1 MTTAWLLVAVAGGL
15 SVLVIA
21 ALSLPVWMDV
31 RLDTGLPPATR
42 HAVSIDARW
51 AGLAW
56 HRDLPSQESP
66 AAAPARRR
74 PPRHGPARTGRRRL
88 SVAAMWRSP
97 GFAAAARRLLADLL
111 RTVRPYDAR
120 GVVLIG
126 TDDPAETGEIYG
138 WLQAAAGWTHGI
150 GGRLH
155 LVPVF
160 DGPCLAARAALRW
173 RVRPVAVLRPLAVF
187 GLSPATWRAVR
198 AGWQRRRAA

>member
-1 MTTAWLLVAVAGGL
+1 MTTAWLLAVVAGGL
-15 SVLVIA
+15 GVLLVT
-21 ALSLPVWMDV
+21 ALSLPVRMDV

-51 AGLAW
+51 AGLSW
-56 HRDLPSQESP
+56 HRDLPSDRPP

-74 PPRHGPARTGRRRL
+74 PPRHGQRRTGRRRL

-97 GFAAAARRLLADLL
+97 GFAAAARRLVAELL
-111 RTVRPYDAR
+111 RAVRPYDAR
-120 GVVLIG
+120 GVVLLG

-138 WLQAAAGWTHGI
+138 WLQAAAGWTHGV
-150 GGRLH
+150 GGHLH